1 MAPVRIDS
9 SHFSPDTRD
18 FIGLLHSHGVRYLI
32 VGGEAVIFHGH
43 ARLTGDVD
51 FFFGREP
58 GNLERLFEALDAFWD
73 GDVPGLTSATDLSPD
88 GTIVQFGQPP
98 NRIDLINAIEGVG
111 FDEAWNGRVEAIL
124 LMGDREVRVPFIGLD
139 ALVKNK
145 RAVGRPKDLDDLSYL
160 TGGESAP

>member
-1 MAPVRIDS
+1 MAPVRIDA

-18 FIGLLHSHGVRYLI
+18 FIGLLHSHEVRYLI

-58 GNLERLFEALDAFWD
+58 ANLERLFAALDVFWD
-73 GDVPGLTSATDLSPD
+73 GDVPGLTSAADLSPD

-111 FDEAWNGRVEAIL
+111 FEEAWGSRVEAVL
-124 LMGDREVRVPFIGLD
+124 TVDGREIPVPFIGID
-139 ALVKNK
+139 ALLKNK

-160 TGGESAP
+160 GEGE